1 MKESKTALLV
11 QPYGETARQK
21 HEKIDCLAKNEIA
34 GKSGFNPA
42 ISFLAAASTTQ
53 AVWRS
58 VRSLKSFFANWG
70 QSFYLR
76 VSLLV
81 INTSFERT

>member
-11 QPYGETARQK
+11 QPYREAARQK

-42 ISFLAAASTTQ
+42 ISSLAAASATQ
-53 AVWRS
+53 AT
-58 VRSLKSFFANWG
+58 
-70 QSFYLR
+70 LR
-76 VSLLV
+76 
-81 INTSFERT
+81 